1 VEVVKAGGSEENPA
15 EFLHS
20 LLETVPAFIT
30 HLDPELRIRYINVVQ
45 PGLRPGDVIGASVFD
60 FIAEE
65 FRDVARAC
73 FARVQRTGQ
82 TERYLSDATGPHGG
96 LAHYENHVSAVR
108 EKDGR
113 CGLCIVGIDVTEHR
127 RRDDALRESEELL
140 RLAVEA
146 SGMGIWSWVPTTKE
160 MQWDEQMQRI
170 CGVTGSLSFEEYV
183 ERLVHPEDQGGLD
196 ARRRMALESGEFPTG
211 VYRIVRPD
219 SETRWVLSVGR
230 VVKSESGEVTRVI
243 GGLMDVTDQHA
254 LEDRTRHAQKLEAV
268 GTLTAGVAHNFNNM
282 LMVIQPSLDLIAA
295 SLPADE
301 QPVLKD
307 AIDATERAVELVRGL
322 MTFAGQSAA
331 GPLTDQGVAGII
343 EEAVRICRRTF
354 DPQIVLRSSAEPG
367 LVARCDAN
375 GLVQVLM
382 NLLLNSRDALTEGER
397 DPREAAPEIRVTARR
412 VQAAPRANRT
422 ASAHARIDVA
432 DNGPGMS
439 EAIRARVFQPFFTTK
454 TARGTGL
461 GLATSFAIIR
471 DFGGWME
478 CDSRLGKGTTVSI
491 YLPLSRGRAGER
503 KGDAESVAAPPGGG
517 RVLVID
523 DERAVRNVV
532 SLMLRRAGYQVT
544 TAEDSVEAS
553 AVLASGSVFDLVLL
567 DRSLP
572 GRSGPS
578 LVGELRDW
586 LPRAKILFFSG
597 EFIDESQTAQVDGYI
612 QKPVARD
619 ALLAAVARAIGL
631 ESGV

>member
-1 VEVVKAGGSEENPA
+1 VVKPGGSEENPS
-15 EFLHS
+15 EFLRS
-20 LLETVPAFIT
+20 LLEAVPAFIT

-45 PGLRPGDVIGASVFD
+45 PGLRLEDVVGASVFD
-60 FIAEE
+60 FIAPG
-65 FRDVARAC
+65 FRGVARAC
-73 FARVQRTGQ
+73 FAGVQESGRTG
-82 TERYLSDATGPHGG
+82 RYFSDAAGPHGSV
-96 LAHYENHVSAVR
+96 AHYENHVSAVR
-108 EKDGR
+108 ERDGR
-113 CGLCIVGIDVTEHR
+113 VGLCIVGVDVTEQR
-127 RRDDALRESEELL
+127 RRDEALRESEELL
-140 RLAVEA
+140 RLAVAA
-146 SGMGIWSWVPTTKE
+146 SGMGIWSWAPATKE
-160 MQWDEQMQRI
+160 MQWDEQMRRI
-170 CGVTGSLSFEEYV
+170 CGVTESLAFEDYLEQ
-183 ERLVHPEDQGGLD
+183 LVHPEDQAALE
-196 ARRRMALESGEFPTG
+196 ARRRDALESGEFPAG
-211 VYRIVRPD
+211 VHRIVRPD

-230 VVKSESGEVTRVI
+230 VVTSENGEVLRMI

-254 LEDRTRHAQKLEAV
+254 LQDRTRHAQKLEAV

-295 SLPADE
+295 SVSPSE
-301 QPVLKD
+301 RPVLQD

-331 GPLTDQGVAGII
+331 GPLIEQDVGEMI

-367 LVARCDAN
+367 LVVRCDAN
-375 GLVQVLM
+375 GVVQVLM
-382 NLLLNSRDALTEGER
+382 NLLLNSRDALTETER
-397 DPREAAPEIRVTARR
+397 DPRDAAREIKVSARR

-422 ASAHARIDVA
+422 ASAHARIEVA
-432 DNGPGMS
+432 DTGPGLS

-478 CDSRLGKGTTVSI
+478 CESRLGKGTTVSL
-491 YLPLSRGRAGER
+491 YLPISKGRAGEKPGVR
-503 KGDAESVAAPPGGG
+503 EAAVLPAGGG

-523 DERAVRNVV
+523 DETAVRNVV

-612 QKPVARD
+612 QKPVSRD
-619 ALLAAVARAIGL
+619 ALLAAVARAVGT
-631 ESGV
+631 EPGE